1 MTPAEEIIMSDIKSK
16 PTIYVRV
23 TDKAGTE
30 FLCPKDALRDPKDV
44 TEEEMKYCLDSARQ
58 DFTDEE
64 VMAII
69 RSEFRKERKDSD
81 T

>member
-1 MTPAEEIIMSDIKSK
+1 MSEIKDK
-16 PTIYVRV
+16 PIVYVRV
-23 TDKAGTE
+23 TDKAGNE

-44 TEEEMKYCLDSARQ
+44 TEEELKYCLDSGRA

-64 VMAII
+64 AMAII